1 MRIINYIIP
10 IFTIFMS
17 CADSSQTTTL
27 SDASGLAENLNTRD
41 VSDDDFADIPTAVSG
56 GFRSLKCDY
65 DYPNMGQ
72 SSGDIRCSARDDEG
86 DLSDILSLKE
96 AQVFISAPEELTSQA
111 YYCENFSVCHWR
123 IRVENRSANP
133 NMGALMSAV
142 QVGVSAVTR
151 YGNTIKIKAK
161 AEPTIRQDQKKQNDC
176 VNGICLGD
184 FNHSCVTTC
193 QLRSMAHDDQ
203 RAQAQHS
210 MAFCE
215 AMRQAPY
222 YPNEL
227 DNKIYDNNGK
237 DMSITS
243 IGNLFTKP
251 QTEYMNEYVRNSS
264 SGCYLIYDAKQE
276 FDFVRWYYYT
286 YSEIYDPQDHHPQ
299 MRRFCYC
306 K

>member
-1 MRIINYIIP
+1 M
-10 IFTIFMS
+10 
-17 CADSSQTTTL
+17 
-27 SDASGLAENLNTRD
+27 
-41 VSDDDFADIPTAVSG
+41 
-56 GFRSLKCDY
+56 
-65 DYPNMGQ
+65 
-72 SSGDIRCSARDDEG
+72 
-86 DLSDILSLKE
+86 
-96 AQVFISAPEELTSQA
+96 
-111 YYCENFSVCHWR
+111 
-123 IRVENRSANP
+123 ENRSANP

-161 AEPTIRQDQKKQNDC
+161 AEPTIRQDQKLQNDC

-193 QLRSMAHDDQ
+193 QLRSLAHDDQ

-210 MAFCE
+210 MAFCK

-222 YPNEL
+222 YPNVL
-227 DNKIYDNNGK
+227 DNKIGDNNGK

-299 MRRFCYC
+299 MRRFAIANSLLINPLNQTI
-306 K
+306 KHTLQLIWLPSSPVLMFTDK